1 MTPPCST
8 QIPEA
13 HRKVG
18 RGIEVGQIF
27 YFGTKYSEAM
37 GATVVT
43 ADGTRVPVEM
53 GSARHRRLAP
63 AGRDHRGE
71 P

>member
-1 MTPPCST
+1 MTPPPST

-43 ADGTRVPVEM
+43 ERRHAGPGRDGQP
-53 GSARHRRLAP
+53 RHRRLAP
-63 AGRDHRGE
+63 AGRDHRGK